1 MLKNTPFFIIQR
13 HNFFPPYEINSSL
26 ASSKNNILK
35 KKNLAYLEI
44 STI

>member
-1 MLKNTPFFIIQR
+1 MLKNTPFFTIQR
-13 HNFFPPYEINSSL
+13 HNFFPPYEINNSL

-35 KKNLAYLEI
+35 KSLAYLEI